1 MVNGKDLRRLF
12 GMFNQ
17 KYFGGGL
24 PTYRLRSVRHMTWLG
39 ESGRCLRR
47 RRLIEIQRALDTETA
62 TSCLL
67 HEMAHA
73 STNDC
78 HAAAWKAEMMRLK
91 REGAPLS
98 GDDATVEMDDWSGGH
113 VSRRYF
119 RMAVADMLITAPQI
133 DAKQAIRF
141 FIQNDG
147 GAHSVAEFLR
157 KFPWALRTFSAC
169 KREHR
174 ELVALDRMGKATP
187 EQQSEIARKFVM
199 AREAKR
205 RKSQKPAPSKEG

>member
-1 MVNGKDLRRLF
+1 
-12 GMFNQ
+12 
-17 KYFGGGL
+17 
-24 PTYRLRSVRHMTWLG
+24 
-39 ESGRCLRR
+39 
-47 RRLIEIQRALDTETA
+47 
-62 TSCLL
+62 
-67 HEMAHA
+67 
-73 STNDC
+73 
-78 HAAAWKAEMMRLK
+78 MMRLK

-174 ELVALDRMGKATP
+174 ELVAQDRMGKATP